1 MKMIVIVSFLIIFI
15 GLANI
20 ASAQT
25 ANNIKQSNDPWY
37 NQGQAALAA
46 AKARKPITD
55 PAKNIIIFIGDA
67 MSPAVFN
74 RRY

>member
-25 ANNIKQSNDPWY
+25 ANNIKQSKDPWY

-46 AKARKPITD
+46 AKARKPITG
-55 PAKNIIIFIGDA
+55 PGQKHYYFHWRCNEPGGL
-67 MSPAVFN
+67 
-74 RRY
+74 